1 MAQEQ
6 FPGSWEILDFYHL
19 SEYVWSVAKAGY
31 PQQEK
36 AQKSWVE
43 EQQKLLKKSQWQ
55 QVIINSQQFKS
66 KRKELRTA
74 VTDKDTL
81 FD

>member
-1 MAQEQ
+1 M
-6 FPGSWEILDFYHL
+6 G
-19 SEYVWSVAKAGY
+19 VWSVAKAGY

-36 AQKSWVE
+36 EPKSWVE
-43 EQQKLLKKSQWQ
+43 EPQKLLKKSQWQ